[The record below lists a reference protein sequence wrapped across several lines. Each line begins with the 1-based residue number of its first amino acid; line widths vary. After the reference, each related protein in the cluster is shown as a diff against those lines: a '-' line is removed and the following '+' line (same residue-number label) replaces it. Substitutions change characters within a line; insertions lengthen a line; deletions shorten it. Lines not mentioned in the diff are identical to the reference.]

1 MVKQLRNVIGIA
13 ALAAVAGCA
22 TTSGTS
28 GGGSTGVSMRT
39 APEADELACLRAVAG
54 PSGANNRIVEVMTS
68 ETSEANN
75 LVMVAVGDQ
84 RAPWR
89 CLVKNGQVR
98 EVMFAG
104 NEGML

>member
-1 MVKQLRNVIGIA
+1 MKTDLYKSIVGIA
-13 ALAAVAGCA
+13 ALAALAGCVE
-22 TTSGTS
+22 TT
-28 GGGSTGVSMRT
+28 GGAKHAVSMRT

-54 PSGANNRIVEVMTS
+54 PTGANNGIVEVMSS

-89 CLVKNGQVR
+89 CLVKDGQVR
-98 EVMFAG
+98 EVYFAG
-104 NEGML
+104 NEGTM

>member
-1 MVKQLRNVIGIA
+1 MIHRFAFAIA
-13 ALAAVAGCA
+13 AAGLLTGCVE
-22 TTSGTS
+22 TTGQ
-28 GGGSTGVSMRT
+28 GGERVSMRT

-54 PSGANNRIVEVMTS
+54 PGGANNPIVEVMRS

-89 CLVKNGQVR
+89 CLVQDGQVR
-98 EVMFAG
+98 EVFFAG
-104 NEGML
+104 NEGTL

>member
-1 MVKQLRNVIGIA
+1 MTYLHKTVLGIA
-13 ALAAVAGCA
+13 ALATLAGCVES
-22 TTSGTS
+22 T
-28 GGGSTGVSMRT
+28 GGSKPAVSMRT
-39 APEADELACLRAVAG
+39 APETDELACLQAVAG
-54 PSGANNRIVEVMTS
+54 PNGANNRIVEVMSS

-98 EVMFAG
+98 EVTFAG
-104 NEGML
+104 NEGTL